1 MRKDESAAPR
11 QRVRSSSRPVSPA
24 EVSLGGPLR
33 ELKQLLHRLYLEAGS
48 PAFETVASWTQGR
61 SLPLGKS
68 VVGRYLTEPE
78 LPARQD
84 ATITLAAVLA
94 AHGPRDV
101 DDVCDQV

>member
-1 MRKDESAAPR
+1 MRKDERAAPQR
-11 QRVRSSSRPVSPA
+11 QARSSSRPVSAP

-61 SLPLGKS
+61 LAPLGKS
-68 VVGRYLTEPE
+68 AVGRYLTEPE

-94 AHGPRDV
+94 AHGPR
-101 DDVCDQV
+101 